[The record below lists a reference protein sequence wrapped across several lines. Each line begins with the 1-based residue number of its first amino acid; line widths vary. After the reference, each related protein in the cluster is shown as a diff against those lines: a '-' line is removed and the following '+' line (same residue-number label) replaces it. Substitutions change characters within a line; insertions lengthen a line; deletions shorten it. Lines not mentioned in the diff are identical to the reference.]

1 MIKNPDLSFT
11 WHSARHFRALTQTK
25 KACLWITHFS
35 HGHFSTGQICSRGC
49 CSVKVCHAFKK
60 DKKKKVEK
68 KKSKEDLHECEG
80 VLRELSSIWKK
91 IEGTERKQS
100 CTEKATR
107 KIQLKGEGKNSQDSP
122 EKWKSKNQMLCRQIS
137 LLEQLAQACPNSTA
151 AINAWLHGGKRDT
164 KSLITE

>member
-1 MIKNPDLSFT
+1 MGIFPLGRYAAGAAVQSRSVM
-11 WHSARHFRALTQTK
+11 HLK
-25 KACLWITHFS
+25 K
-35 HGHFSTGQICSRGC
+35 
-49 CSVKVCHAFKK
+49 K
-60 DKKKKVEK
+60 KKKKVEK
-68 KKSKEDLHECEG
+68 KKSKEDLHEWEG
-80 VLRELSSIWKK
+80 VVRELSSIWKK

-122 EKWKSKNQMLCRQIS
+122 EKSKSKNQMLCRQIS